1 MKEVAFVTCV
11 VAVAASAI
19 LPASG
24 VDTYDHQVQYLES
37 SGTQYIDTGIIP
49 SWNTTFTC
57 DYEYMETV
65 SGSGNFDMIA
75 GVRTSSA
82 GTTRYYP
89 VSLDGSLM
97 KERYVYSSIQLRK
110 THLVRTRRS
119 IIFND
124 ENHHVFVDGED
135 MGEFTAQLSAATRTC
150 WLFGCN
156 SESDDITKN
165 HWYSAA
171 RIYGCEFVTN
181 GVLARKFIPVVDAN
195 GEACMFD
202 EVEQKLYRNLGT
214 GAFEAGPR
222 TDGGEVEEAKPYAY
236 LVEYLEATGTQ
247 YVDTGLLAT
256 SNTQT
261 DVGYQY
267 TEEQPWGA
275 MIGGAQSPSRY
286 YPVSL
291 DNKNA
296 RRERYVYGS
305 LAPAVTYPALQRH
318 EVVFNDENQDVSV
331 DGELFST
338 FSADFK
344 TSNAPMYIF
353 AASKTGGEADWHSK
367 SRIWHYD
374 VYTNGIPLLNLVPA
388 VDTNGVACFH
398 DLLSGTNLYNKG
410 TGDFKVG
417 RIISEKVALDLSART
432 DLAEGLNV
440 LPFEVRP
447 SYGTVFALD
456 GTTAA
461 TYDAEVRADGVYLV
475 AKESAGAAAQVIEVT
490 GGTDIQLRRGEMP
503 TCASIV
509 FSGVV
514 TLAADCDWRGLG
526 TFVVPAGAIID
537 LHGHDLQVAGFTT
550 VLGAEAT
557 FTDSVGGGR
566 LRVEVAEND
575 ILVNDRVALT
585 GKLKFVKEGAGTF
598 VAALESQSYEGGTEV
613 AAGVMRL
620 APGSY
625 RATIGP
631 EKSVVT
637 VDAGAVFD
645 NCGAFSC
652 SFNYV
657 LAGGTLMASRASR
670 PNNRQVTSLTL
681 TDDSM
686 VSNKNFGLVGPSYD
700 PVKVSMNGHTLRT
713 EFIRSSG
720 NQFYM
725 YNTTFEGEG
734 RIAIGTSW
742 FHVMAHDDTVCEGRN
757 VTLEFPGHNGGL
769 YLDAPF
775 IVSNFI
781 NRVSSFKGTGALT
794 VLGTFTPLDDG
805 RTKFPNVVL
814 ADGATIDLSEMGD
827 VATFDVASEDGTGGH
842 FLSFATNAS
851 IKVKVGGR
859 AFGGAPVIGW
869 TAETKPDNLDTL
881 TFVNG
886 DEGRDYNLVKK
897 ENGLYL
903 TTGLHFFIR

>member
-1 MKEVAFVTCV
+1 MKLRFACVAMGLAIGA
-11 VAVAASAI
+11 AVAA
-19 LPASG
+19 
-24 VDTYDHQVQYLES
+24 DTYDRRVQYLES

-49 SWNTTFTC
+49 SWNTTFKG
-57 DYEYMETV
+57 DYEYLATV
-65 SGSGNFDMIA
+65 PGSGNYDMIA
-75 GVRTSSA
+75 GVRTTGA
-82 GTTRYYP
+82 GSTRYYP

-97 KERYVYSSIQLRK
+97 KVRYVYSSIQLRK

-156 SESDDITKN
+156 SESTSLTKD

-202 EVEQKLYRNLGT
+202 EVEEKLYRNLGT
-214 GAFEAGPR
+214 GTFTAGPD

-236 LVEYLEATGTQ
+236 LVEYLEATGAQ

-267 TEEQPWGA
+267 TEAQAWGA
-275 MIGGAQSPSRY
+275 MIGGAQHPSRY

-296 RRERYVYGS
+296 LRERYVYGS
-305 LAPAVTYPALQRH
+305 LAPAVTYPVLQRH

-331 DGELFST
+331 DGELLDT

-344 TSNAPMYIF
+344 TSASPMFIF
-353 AASKTGGEADWHSK
+353 AASSKAGGVADWHSK

-374 VYTNGIPLLNLVPA
+374 VCTNGIPQLNLVPA

-410 TGDFKVG
+410 TGDFMVG

-456 GTTAA
+456 ETTAA
-461 TYDAEVRADGVYLV
+461 TYAAEVRADGVYLV

-490 GGTDIQLRRGEMP
+490 GNTAIQLKPGEMP

-514 TLAADCDWRGLG
+514 TLTADCDWRGLG

-537 LHGHDLQVAGFTT
+537 LHGHDLQVAGITSVLKAETT
-550 VLGAEAT
+550 I
-557 FTDSVGGGR
+557 TDSVGGGR

-575 ILVNDRVALT
+575 ILVNDSVSLT
-585 GKLKFVKEGAGTF
+585 GKLKLVKEGAGTF
-598 VAALESQSYEGGTEV
+598 IAALESQSYEGGTEV

-620 APGSY
+620 APSPSGY
-625 RATIGP
+625 RATVGP
-631 EKSVVT
+631 ETSTIT

-645 NCGAFSC
+645 NCGVYSC
-652 SFNYV
+652 AFNYV
-657 LAGGTLMASRASR
+657 LAGGSLMASRASR
-670 PNNRQVTSLTL
+670 SNNRQVTSLTL
-681 TDDSM
+681 TDDSI
-686 VSNKNFGLVGPSYD
+686 VSNKNFGLVGPGYGH
-700 PVKVSMNGHTLRT
+700 VRVRMNGHTLRT

-734 RIAIGTSW
+734 RIAIGASW
-742 FHVMAHDDTVCEGRN
+742 FRVMAHDDTVCEGRN
-757 VTLEFPGHNGGL
+757 VTLEFPGYNGGL

-775 IVSNFI
+775 TVSNFI

-794 VLGTFTPLDDG
+794 VLGTFTPLNDG

-814 ADGATIDLSEMGD
+814 ADGAAIDLSGMED
-827 VATFDVASEDGTGGH
+827 VTTFNVASQDSTGGH
-842 FLSFATNAS
+842 FLSFATNAT
-851 IKVKVGGR
+851 VKVMLGDR
-859 AFGGAPVIGW
+859 SVPASTPIISW
-869 TAETKPDNLDTL
+869 PAEQKPDNLDTL
-881 TFVNG
+881 TFVSG
-886 DEGRDYNLVKK
+886 DEGKK
-897 ENGLYL
+897 YALAKQDDGVYVVNG
-903 TTGLHFFIR
+903 FSIIIR